1 MTIYRK
7 ARSRRGTQKPP
18 KTNESAETQ
27 IVKPLTHSYV
37 RQTPETIRR
46 RLSIFWGCNR
56 DELMALIQDPGTTVG
71 DIALASIIISAAREG
86 DVQKLQ
92 FVLDRMVGKVVP
104 KSDKIVEQ
112 ESLKQIPTEKLLA
125 LIEGMPNSIE
135 I

>member
-1 MTIYRK
+1 
-7 ARSRRGTQKPP
+7 
-18 KTNESAETQ
+18 
-27 IVKPLTHSYV
+27 
-37 RQTPETIRR
+37 
-46 RLSIFWGCNR
+46 
-56 DELMALIQDPGTTVG
+56 MALIQDPGTTVG